1 MNFQIKEI
9 ILWPKNSEFKLRR
22 LIFELGKVNVI
33 TGGSKTGKSAIIPI
47 IDYCLGSDKC
57 RIPVNT
63 IRDSCEWFGVL
74 VQTDSGQKLFARREP
89 GTKKAIGDM
98 FLLEGPTIDIPEH
111 IESKNVTVDAVK
123 SSLNEIGGL
132 TALNFDPEDTGSG
145 FKGRPSFRDLGAFT
159 FQPQNVV
166 ANSDVLFF
174 KTESYEHREKLRT
187 IFPYVLNAITPEQM
201 AKRHELNN
209 LKKELRRKENE
220 LATVRQVSERWM
232 GEIQARAS
240 EAKEL
245 GFIQQFIRPEAT
257 REELVDLLTQ
267 VVSSSSDVVR
277 VTEQTISEAIEELV
291 ELQKEESAVSMELS
305 HLRKRY
311 SEMSSLRESTIQYGD
326 ALVLQKDRLN
336 ISKWIGSQHKE
347 NHECPLCG
355 NSITESASNL
365 HALEHALNEI
375 EEEAGRFDTIP
386 AAFDREFERV
396 KSEIRTLSEKL
407 RGIQIRRENLEQRSG
422 EAKQTQYD
430 SLQASRFIGN
440 LEQSLDTYARIG
452 TDSELDNE
460 VRELQESVNALNKEI
475 SEEEVNNRTRRALN
489 VVRSN
494 AEKLLPFLDVERPD
508 DTISLSIDDLTIK
521 IGGVE
526 RDDYLWELG
535 SGSNWLSYHVAVTL
549 GLQQFFLSLSHSPVP
564 SFIVYDQPSQVYFP
578 KRLPIKEDEV
588 DFGDQYTDEDI
599 AAVQKIFSVFTSVI
613 NGTKGAFQII
623 VLDHAAEDV
632 WGIIEGIHLVEEWR
646 YGLKL
651 VPISWLS

>member
-1 MNFQIKEI
+1 M
-9 ILWPKNSEFKLRR
+9 
-22 LIFELGKVNVI
+22 
-33 TGGSKTGKSAIIPI
+33 
-47 IDYCLGSDKC
+47 
-57 RIPVNT
+57 
-63 IRDSCEWFGVL
+63 
-74 VQTDSGQKLFARREP
+74 
-89 GTKKAIGDM
+89 
-98 FLLEGPTIDIPEH
+98 LEGPTVDIPEH

-123 SSLNEIGGL
+123 NSLNEIGGL
-132 TALNFDPEDTGSG
+132 TALNFDPEDTGSS

-201 AKRHELNN
+201 AKRHELDN

-245 GFIQQFIRPEAT
+245 GFIQQSIRPEAT

-277 VTEQTISEAIEELV
+277 VTEQTISEAIKELI

-311 SEMSSLRESTIQYGD
+311 SEMSTLRESTIQYRD
-326 ALVLQKDRLN
+326 ALVVQKDRLD

-347 NHECPLCG
+347 NRECPLCG
-355 NSITESASNL
+355 NSIIESTRNL
-365 HALEHALNEI
+365 HALEHALDEI
-375 EEEAGRFDTIP
+375 EEEAGRFETIP

-396 KSEIRTLSEKL
+396 KSEIRTISEKL
-407 RGIQIRRENLEQRSG
+407 RGTQIRRENLEQRSD

-430 SLQASRFIGN
+430 SLRASRFIGN
-440 LEQSLDTYARIG
+440 FEQSLHTYTRIG
-452 TDSELDNE
+452 TDSELENE
-460 VRELQESVNALNKEI
+460 VRELQESINSLNKDI

-508 DTISLSIDDLTIK
+508 DPISLSINDLTIK
-521 IGGVE
+521 VGGVE

-599 AAVQKIFSVFTSVI
+599 TAVQKIFSVFTSVI
-613 NGTKGAFQII
+613 NGTNGAFQII

-646 YGLKL
+646 NGLKL